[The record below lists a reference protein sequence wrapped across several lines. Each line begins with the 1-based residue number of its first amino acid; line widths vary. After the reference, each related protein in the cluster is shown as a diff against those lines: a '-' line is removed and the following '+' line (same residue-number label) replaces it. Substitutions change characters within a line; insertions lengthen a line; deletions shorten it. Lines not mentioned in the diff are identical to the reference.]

1 MTTATMCERGQITI
15 PKQFRD
21 RLGFMPGMVFVFETE
36 GKSLKM
42 SVQNQ
47 RRKALEKVRGSLNL
61 KEVFGDITTDEL
73 IAEMRGR

>member
-21 RLGFMPGMVFVFETE
+21 RLGFMPGMVFVFKVE

-47 RRKALEKVRGSLNL
+47 RLKALDEVYGSLDFK
-61 KEVFGDITTDEL
+61 KEFGDITTDEL

>member
-21 RLGFMPGMVFVFETE
+21 KLGFMPGMVFMFKIE

-42 SVQNQ
+42 SAQEQ
-47 RRKALEKVRGSLNL
+47 RLQALEELRGSLNF
-61 KEVFGDITTDEL
+61 KEDFGDITTDEL

>member
-21 RLGFMPGMVFVFETE
+21 RLGFMPAMVFIYKTE

-47 RRKALEKVRGSLNL
+47 RRKALEKIRGSLNT